1 MIELLRKR
9 RSIRKF
15 QDKSIELGKI
25 EILKE
30 AALRA
35 PSSRNIMPWEF
46 IFATDKNIL
55 KKLSEAKQ
63 HGSAFVAGAALAVV
77 VCADTTKTDVWVED
91 CSIASIIFQLT
102 GLEMGLG
109 SCWVQIRN
117 RKHNESESAEAYIQK
132 LLGIP
137 EHFAVENIVA
147 LGYPAEEKEPI
158 PYSSLPLEKIH
169 SEKF

>member
-15 QDKSIELGKI
+15 QDKSIELEKI

-35 PSSRNIMPWEF
+35 PTSRNIMPWEF
-46 IFATDKNIL
+46 IFVTDKNIL

-63 HGSAFVAGAALAVV
+63 YGSAFVAGAALAVV

-91 CSIASIIFQLT
+91 CSIASIILQLT

-117 RKHNESESAEAYIQK
+117 REHYESEPAEAYIQR

-147 LGYPAEEKEPI
+147 LGYPAERKEPI
-158 PYSSLPLEKIH
+158 PCSALPLGKIH
-169 SEKF
+169 SESF